1 MVNLSSLLFN
11 FYKYKK
17 IDSVEN
23 LDFIDNFPLEKVQ
36 EIFKDKSAKNLDKKL
51 CLLSYLIYFYNDKVS
66 FNKFLSE
73 WGIKFDVYS
82 IDKGIDNN
90 YTLIFGIYEIEN
102 ELVVIF
108 KGTSN
113 IEDHM
118 NNINFGKSTIP
129 DIPGRVH
136 SGFKSILFEMNN
148 DTKTPNILE
157 ILNILDTYPNT
168 TKINISGHSL
178 GGAIATIFYS
188 YLLHYRLFPL
198 NLVTF
203 GCPRVGNKL
212 FCDNIK
218 GIRYVNNNDII
229 PHLPLKIG
237 LNLKCTSTDYN
248 SYDDY
253 KEKVHLK
260 NTNSNFWDIKD
271 PIKDHSICEY
281 FKNLI

>member
-1 MVNLSSLLFN
+1 MVSLSSLLFN
-11 FYKYKK
+11 FYKLKK
-17 IDSVEN
+17 INNV
-23 LDFIDNFPLEKVQ
+23 DFIDNFPLEKVQ
-36 EIFKDKSAKNLDKKL
+36 QIFQDKTHKNLDKKL
-51 CLLSYLIYFYNDKVS
+51 CLLSYLIYFYNDKIL
-66 FNKFLSE
+66 FNKFLLE
-73 WGIKFDVYS
+73 WNIKFNVYCV
-82 IDKGIDNN
+82 DKGIDDN
-90 YTLIFGIYEIEN
+90 YTLIFGVYEMEN

-113 IEDHM
+113 IEDNM

-148 DTKTPNILE
+148 DTQTPNILE

-168 TKINISGHSL
+168 TKIHISGHSL
-178 GGAIATIFYS
+178 GGAISTIFYS
-188 YLLHYRLFPL
+188 YLLYYRSFPL

-203 GCPRVGNKL
+203 GSPRVGNKL

-237 LNLKCTSTDYN
+237 LNLKCTSSDYN
-248 SYDDY
+248 SYNDY
-253 KEKVHLK
+253 KEKIHLK
-260 NTNSNFWDIKD
+260 NKYIDSYFWS
-271 PIKDHSICEY
+271 IKDHSICEY